1 MKFSTRAC
9 EKWAEKNE
17 VFYRKYLQKVNR
29 EFSGMLNFFFFFVIA
44 KEIIMC
50 LEYKIVKI

>member
-29 EFSGMLNFFFFFVIA
+29 EFSGMLKCFFFVIA